1 MASDCPAL
9 FVSERGTR
17 ISEFAARY
25 NFALVSQQIGLREP
39 PGEHRHGKGP
49 RLHDMRHRF
58 AVCTLIGWYRAGLD
72 VEREIPKLAT
82 YLGHAHVN
90 DTYWYIEAVPE
101 LLQLATERLTRR
113 GDAR

>member
-1 MASDCPAL
+1 
-9 FVSERGTR
+9 
-17 ISEFAARY
+17 
-25 NFALVSQQIGLREP
+25 
-39 PGEHRHGKGP
+39 
-49 RLHDMRHRF
+49 MRHRF
-58 AVCTLIGWYRAGLD
+58 AVRTLIDWYRAGLD

-113 GDAR
+113 GDER